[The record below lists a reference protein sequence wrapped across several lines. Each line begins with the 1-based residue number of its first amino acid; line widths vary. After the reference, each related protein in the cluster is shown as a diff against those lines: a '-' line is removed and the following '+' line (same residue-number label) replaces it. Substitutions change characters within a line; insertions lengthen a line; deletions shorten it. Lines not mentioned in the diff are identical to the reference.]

1 MNGER
6 MKRVWRAAI
15 GVCCLAMAGLLN
27 TALAQ
32 QAAAPGSAYPGAEL
46 PDPLRQD
53 AAAANAAGQNR
64 LTAAVVPQTGHS
76 SIVKSVA
83 FSPDGRTALS
93 GSNDNTLKLWDVAT
107 GQELRTFTGHSGEV
121 KSLAFSPDGRSVLS
135 GSGDTTVKLWD
146 LASGQEIR
154 TFQGHSGA
162 VRSVT
167 FFPDGRKILSGS
179 ADKTVKIWDIA
190 TGREIRTF
198 TKHAGTVVS
207 AAISPNGQT
216 ALSSG
221 TDKTLKLWDT
231 RTGKELHNLAG
242 HSVMVHSAAIS
253 PDGRTAISGSGD
265 NTLKVWDIATGREL
279 RTFTGHAVIS
289 VAISLDGRTAISG
302 GFDSTLRLWDI
313 ATGEQLRVIKSHGGL
328 IYSVAISPDGRT
340 ALSGGLGNFPDFWD
354 TATGQKLRT
363 SKGYYAEWIHS
374 VAVSPDGRAAVSASS
389 EGIKLWDTAAGQMLR
404 TFKGYSNGV
413 KAAAVSPDGR
423 TILSASIDHTLK
435 LWTTAT
441 GHELRTFAGH
451 AGPVNSIAI
460 SSDGRTAISGS
471 SDNALK
477 LWDIATGEELR
488 TFTGHSKPIL
498 SVAYSPD
505 GRTALSGSEDNTVK
519 LWDMA
524 SGRELHTFENAGFA
538 GSVSYTPDG
547 RMALSASS
555 DKTAKLWDTA
565 TGRKLR
571 TFSGHTGLVL
581 AVAISPDGRTA
592 LSGSVDQTLKL
603 WDIATGKELRTFT
616 GHAGV
621 VRSIAYSSD
630 GRTALSGSFD
640 RTVRIWDLK
649 KGNELARMVA
659 EPDGGGWLTMTP
671 EGFYSSSHRD
681 TDTLAIVRG
690 VEATAIGQVHQS
702 LFNPGLVREALAG
715 DPDGEV
721 KRAAQFVSLEKVLDA
736 GPPPAAAIIT
746 HAPGSRSGQDLVIV
760 TARITDRGKGLGR
773 IEWRVN
779 GVTAGVMA
787 KPDGTGPDYE
797 VRRQLALDPGE
808 NQIEVIAYEGRN
820 LLASL
825 PARTSITY
833 DGPADKVKP
842 KLHILAIGINAYV
855 DQGWTPPG
863 SADKLAFLPLKLAVA
878 DAKAFGEE
886 MQKAGA
892 GLYSEVHVTQAL
904 DTDATPAGLDALI
917 DKMAAGIG
925 PRDTFV
931 LYAAAHGTSL
941 DGRYYLIPQ
950 DFQGGTDPQALKARA
965 IGQERLQDWIANRIK
980 AKKAVILLDTC
991 ESGALVGGH
1000 TRSRT
1005 DAPASEAAIGRLHEA
1020 TGRPVL
1026 TAAATGKPAFEG
1038 YKGHGVFTY
1047 ALMEALHQGD
1057 TNNNGRIEVTELAA
1071 HVAKRVPELAAE
1083 VDKHGI
1089 VKGIAV
1095 TAMRGVSGD
1104 KQSAHFGS
1112 TGEDFAVA
1120 GRLP

>member
-1 MNGER
+1 
-6 MKRVWRAAI
+6 MKWVRGASIAMCCVMPAVLLSGAA
-15 GVCCLAMAGLLN
+15 VT
-27 TALAQ
+27 TAEAHSSAAAPVPSASQVTPAAQ
-32 QAAAPGSAYPGAEL
+32 QA
-46 PDPLRQD
+46 
-53 AAAANAAGQNR
+53 GQNK
-64 LTAAVVPQTGHS
+64 LPAVVVPQTGHA

-83 FSPDGRTALS
+83 MSPDGRTALS

-107 GQELRTFTGHSGEV
+107 GQELRTFTGHTGEV
-121 KSLAFSPDGRSVLS
+121 KSLAFSPDGGSVLS
-135 GSGDTTVKLWD
+135 GSGDNTVKLWD
-146 LASGQEIR
+146 LATGQELR

-162 VRSVT
+162 VRSVA
-167 FFPDGRKILSGS
+167 FFPDGRKFLSGS
-179 ADKTVKIWDIA
+179 ADKTVKVWDIA

-198 TKHAGTVVS
+198 TRHAGTVVS
-207 AAISPNGQT
+207 VAISPNGQT

-231 RTGKELHNLAG
+231 RTGKELRNLAG
-242 HSVMVHSAAIS
+242 HSEMVHSAAIS

-265 NTLKVWDIATGREL
+265 NTLKVWDIATGQEL
-279 RTFTGHAVIS
+279 RTITGHSVIS
-289 VAISLDGRTAISG
+289 VAISQDGRTAISG

-313 ATGEQLRVIKSHGGL
+313 ATGEQLRVINSPGGF

-340 ALSGGLGNFPDFWD
+340 ALSGGLGNIPNFWNTATGLELRTSKGYSGWVHSVAISPDGRTAISASSEAMKLWD
-354 TATGQKLRT
+354 TATGQ
-363 SKGYYAEWIHS
+363 
-374 VAVSPDGRAAVSASS
+374 
-389 EGIKLWDTAAGQMLR
+389 MLR
-404 TFKGYSNGV
+404 TFTGHSNGV
-413 KAAAVSPDGR
+413 KSAAVSPDGR
-423 TILSASIDHTLK
+423 TILSAGIDHTLK
-435 LWTTAT
+435 LWTTTT
-441 GHELRTFAGH
+441 GHVLRTLEGH
-451 AGPVNSIAI
+451 AGPVNSIAM
-460 SSDGRTAISGS
+460 SPDGRTAVSGS

-477 LWDIATGEELR
+477 LWNIATGEELR

-498 SVAYSPD
+498 SVAYSPA

-524 SGRELHTFENAGFA
+524 SGRELRTFENAGFA
-538 GSVSYTPDG
+538 GSVAFSPDG
-547 RMALSASS
+547 RKALSASS

-565 TGRKLR
+565 TGQKLR
-571 TFSGHTGLVL
+571 TFTGHTGLVV

-616 GHAGV
+616 GHFGV
-621 VRSIAYSSD
+621 VRSIAYSPD

-649 KGNELARMVA
+649 NGNELAQMVA
-659 EPDGGGWLTMTP
+659 EPDGGWLTMTP

-702 LFNPGLVREALAG
+702 LFSPDLVREALAG

-721 KRAAQFVSLEKVLDA
+721 KRAAQVVSLEKVLDA
-736 GPPPAAAIIT
+736 GPPPAAAIT
-746 HAPGSRSGQDLVIV
+746 SHAPGSRSGQDLVTV
-760 TARITDRGKGLGR
+760 TARITDRSKGLGR

-787 KPDGTGPDYE
+787 KPAGPGPDYD
-797 VRRQLALDPGE
+797 VQRQLALDPGE
-808 NQIEVIAYEGRN
+808 NQIEVIAYEERN

-833 DGPADKVKP
+833 DGPADTVKP

-863 SADKLAFLPLKLAVA
+863 SADKLAFPPLKLAVA

-892 GLYSEVHVTQAL
+892 GLYSEVHVIQAL

-917 DKMAAGIG
+917 EKIAAGTG

-950 DFQGGTDPQALKARA
+950 DFQGGTDPQALKTRA

-1000 TRSRT
+1000 TKSRT
-1005 DAPASEAAIGRLHEA
+1005 DVPASEAAIGRLHEA

-1047 ALMEALHQGD
+1047 ALMEALRLGD
-1057 TNNNGRIEVTELAA
+1057 ANNNGRIEVTELAA
-1071 HVAKRVPELAAE
+1071 HVARRVPELAAE
-1083 VDKHGI
+1083 VDKHGV
-1089 VKGIAV
+1089 VKGVAV
-1095 TAMRGVSGD
+1095 TAMRGASGD

-1120 GRLP
+1120 DRLP